1 MRFLIRLV
9 ITAVALWVA
18 VELVPG
24 ITHTGTPVQLLLV
37 ALVFGV
43 LNAAIRPVLLALT
56 CPLVLIT
63 LGLFVFVLN
72 AFMLWLTGAASQALG
87 LGFSVDGFLSALLG
101 GLIVGFVS
109 TVLNI
114 VVGDREKKEESR

>member
-1 MRFLIRLV
+1 MKFLIRLV

-24 ITHTGTPVQLLLV
+24 ITHAGPPAQLLLV

-43 LNAAIRPVLLALT
+43 LNAAIRPVLLMLT

-63 LGLFVFVLN
+63 LGLFIFVLN
-72 AFMLWLTGAASQALG
+72 AFMLWLTGALSQALD
-87 LGFSVDGFLSALLG
+87 LGFAVDGFLPALVG
-101 GLIVGFVS
+101 GLVVGLVS

-114 VVGDREKKEESR
+114 VVGDRDQKKRG

>member
-1 MRFLIRLV
+1 MKFLIRLV

-18 VELVPG
+18 VQLVPG
-24 ITHTGTPVQLLLV
+24 ITHAGPSAQLLVV

-43 LNAAIRPVLLALT
+43 LNAAIRPILLMLT

-63 LGLFVFVLN
+63 LGLFIFVLN
-72 AFMLWLTGAASQALG
+72 ALMLWMTGALSQALD
-87 LGFSVDGFLSALLG
+87 LGFRVDGFLPALIG
-101 GLIVGFVS
+101 GLVVGLVS

-114 VVGDREKKEESR
+114 VVGDRDERKRG

>member
-1 MRFLIRLV
+1 MKFLIRLI

-24 ITHTGTPVQLLLV
+24 IAHNGPPAQLLIV

-43 LNAAIRPVLLALT
+43 LNAAIRPILLMLT
-56 CPLVLIT
+56 CPLGLIT
-63 LGLFVFVLN
+63 LGLFIFVLN
-72 AFMLWLTGAASQALG
+72 AFMLWLTGALSQALDI
-87 LGFSVDGFLSALLG
+87 GFVVDGFFPALVG
-101 GLIVGFVS
+101 GLVVGLVS

-114 VVGDREKKEESR
+114 MVGDRDQKKRG

>member
-1 MRFLIRLV
+1 MKFLIRLI
-9 ITAVALWVA
+9 ITALALWVA

-24 ITHTGTPVQLLLV
+24 ITHSGPPAQLLIV

-43 LNAAIRPVLLALT
+43 LNAAIRPILLMLT

-63 LGLFVFVLN
+63 LGLFIFVLN
-72 AFMLWLTGAASQALG
+72 AFMLWLTGALSQALDI
-87 LGFSVDGFLSALLG
+87 GFVVDGFFPALVG
-101 GLIVGFVS
+101 GLVVGLVS

-114 VVGDREKKEESR
+114 MVGDRDRKKRT

>member
-1 MRFLIRLV
+1 MKFLIRLV

-18 VELVPG
+18 VQLVPG
-24 ITHTGTPVQLLLV
+24 ITHVGPPAQLLVV

-43 LNAAIRPVLLALT
+43 LNAAIRPILLMLT

-63 LGLFVFVLN
+63 LGLFIFVLN
-72 AFMLWLTGAASQALG
+72 ALMLWMTGALSQALD
-87 LGFSVDGFLSALLG
+87 LGFRVDGFLPALVG
-101 GLIVGFVS
+101 GLVVGLVS

-114 VVGDREKKEESR
+114 VVGDRDERKRG

>member
-1 MRFLIRLV
+1 MKFLIRLV

-18 VELVPG
+18 VQLVPG
-24 ITHTGTPVQLLLV
+24 ITHVGPPAQLLVV

-43 LNAAIRPVLLALT
+43 LNAAIRPVLLMLT

-63 LGLFVFVLN
+63 LGLFIFVLN
-72 AFMLWLTGAASQALG
+72 ALMLWMTGALSQALE
-87 LGFSVDGFLSALLG
+87 LGFRVDGFLPALIG
-101 GLIVGFVS
+101 GLVVGVVS

-114 VVGDREKKEESR
+114 LVGDRDEKKRG